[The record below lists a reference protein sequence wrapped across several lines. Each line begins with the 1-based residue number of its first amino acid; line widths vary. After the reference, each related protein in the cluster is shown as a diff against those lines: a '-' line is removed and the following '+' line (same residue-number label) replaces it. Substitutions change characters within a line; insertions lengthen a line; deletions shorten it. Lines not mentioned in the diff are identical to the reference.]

1 MNTTFEKYLDTID
14 KCLKPL
20 PTSERVDIV
29 KEIKGSILEMESEN
43 LSTEQILTRLG
54 KPKDLAKAY
63 LGDLLA
69 KENGFSWNRFL
80 TVCAFYSL
88 VGFSGLFVIP
98 VLVIVA
104 PTFILCGVASAV
116 LGIIKLV
123 DYLLHLNIPYV
134 DYIGFQFGNIALSP
148 IPVFILSLITGIPLY
163 FRYGYSKAKIY
174 CLIPFVL
181 VMLFVMLPSFIG
193 SLANIISFA
202 MEHDIFINILS
213 ILISL
218 FILGVSYCFSIRGYK
233 KRK

>member
-54 KPKDLAKAY
+54 KPKDLSLIHISEPTRRRGMPKDLAKAY

-116 LGIIKLV
+116 LG
-123 DYLLHLNIPYV
+123 
-134 DYIGFQFGNIALSP
+134 
-148 IPVFILSLITGIPLY
+148 LSLIHI
-163 FRYGYSKAKIY
+163 
-174 CLIPFVL
+174 
-181 VMLFVMLPSFIG
+181 
-193 SLANIISFA
+193 
-202 MEHDIFINILS
+202 
-213 ILISL
+213 
-218 FILGVSYCFSIRGYK
+218 
-233 KRK
+233 

>member
-123 DYLLHLNIPYV
+123 DYLLHLNIPYNIV
-134 DYIGFQFGNIALSP
+134 DAYNKTEVERAKKEHRKAELLPKFSAHVMRHTACTRMAECRMDVKVLQYIMGHAHIDVTMEVYNHIGELTRIENEIARLDSM
-148 IPVFILSLITGIPLY
+148 
-163 FRYGYSKAKIY
+163 
-174 CLIPFVL
+174 VL
-181 VMLFVMLPSFIG
+181 N
-193 SLANIISFA
+193 A
-202 MEHDIFINILS
+202 
-213 ILISL
+213 
-218 FILGVSYCFSIRGYK
+218 
-233 KRK
+233 